1 MALLRIILFFVSV
14 LFVGAFFTDDAS
26 AHGGHGHDQVVTGQ
40 VVTGQAVT
48 GQAVTGIDMT
58 ASSVGQQNQIHD
70 QAAKTQSDQRPH
82 GDGVNCES
90 GCCSVACAA
99 CCVTLSSVFAIDHP
113 GYRQSDNQAWRHYVS
128 PLEALN
134 LPNTPPPRV

>member
-1 MALLRIILFFVSV
+1 MRIILFFVSV
-14 LFVGAFFTDDAS
+14 LFVGAFFTHDAS
-26 AHGGHGHDQVVTGQ
+26 AHGGHGHDQAVTGQ
-40 VVTGQAVT
+40 VVTG
-48 GQAVTGIDMT
+48 IDMA

-70 QAAKTQSDQRPH
+70 QAAKAQSDQRSH

-113 GYRQSDNQAWRHYVS
+113 GYRQSVNQAWRHYVS